1 MNNFCYNLD
10 KYKMAKVSITKFQL
24 ISSIIFN
31 GGNTYIFITLLK
43 AVYSNPGILK
53 FLTYLSYCANSIFLF
68 FCILCDIFLYLN
80 RYNNSVESETDYKLM
95 AADDDNDNE
104 SFWFERLNDW
114 NRNTY
119 SLICNPFSFFV
130 TANFWILYFLG
141 ESYIKVSSGF
151 YPMLRTYYL
160 HLTITILIII
170 DIFVSKRKKITS
182 FKYYDLVCDLLLLY
196 CIAIIIMKYKFNII
210 PYAFLNSGI
219 VFLLCYM
226 LISFILLH
234 FCYYINIWLV
244 NLSDNN

>member
-1 MNNFCYNLD
+1 
-10 KYKMAKVSITKFQL
+10 MAKVKVTGFQL

-43 AVYSNPGILK
+43 AVYSYPGILK

-68 FCILCDIFLYLN
+68 FCLLCDIFLYLN
-80 RYNNSVESETDYKLM
+80 RNIDSSEPETDYRLM
-95 AADDDNDNE
+95 EADDDNSKE

-130 TANFWILYFLG
+130 TASFWILYFLG
-141 ESYIKVSSGF
+141 ESYIKVSPGF

-170 DIFVSKRKKITS
+170 DILVSRRKKITV
-182 FKYYDLVCDLLLLY
+182 FKYYDLVSDLFLLY
-196 CIAIIIMKYKFNII
+196 CIAIIIMKYKFNIL
-210 PYAFLNSGI
+210 PYAFLNSSL

-226 LISFILLH
+226 IISFILLR
-234 FCYYINIWLV
+234 FCYYINIWLI
-244 NLSDNN
+244 NLSNN

>member
-1 MNNFCYNLD
+1 
-10 KYKMAKVSITKFQL
+10 MAKVSITKFQL

-43 AVYSNPGILK
+43 AVYLNPGILK

-68 FCILCDIFLYLN
+68 FCVLCDIFLYLN

-95 AADDDNDNE
+95 AADDDNDKE

-210 PYAFLNSGI
+210 PYAFLNSSL

>member
-1 MNNFCYNLD
+1 
-10 KYKMAKVSITKFQL
+10 MAKVKVTGFQL

-43 AVYSNPGILK
+43 AVYSNLGILK

-68 FCILCDIFLYLN
+68 FCLLCDIFLYLN
-80 RYNNSVESETDYKLM
+80 RNIDSSEPETDYRLM
-95 AADDDNDNE
+95 EADDDNGKE

-170 DIFVSKRKKITS
+170 DILVSRRKKITV

-196 CIAIIIMKYKFNII
+196 CIAIIIMKYKFNIL
-210 PYAFLNSGI
+210 PYAFLNSSL

-226 LISFILLH
+226 IISFILLR
-234 FCYYINIWLV
+234 FCYYINIWLI
-244 NLSDNN
+244 NLSNN

>member
-1 MNNFCYNLD
+1 
-10 KYKMAKVSITKFQL
+10 MAKVKVTGFQL

-68 FCILCDIFLYLN
+68 FCLLCDIFLYLN
-80 RYNNSVESETDYKLM
+80 RNIDSSEPETDYRLM
-95 AADDDNDNE
+95 EADDDNGKE

-130 TANFWILYFLG
+130 TVSFWILYFLG
-141 ESYIKVSSGF
+141 ESYIKVSPEF

-170 DIFVSKRKKITS
+170 DILVSRRKKITV
-182 FKYYDLVCDLLLLY
+182 FKYYDLVSDLFLLY
-196 CIAIIIMKYKFNII
+196 CIAIIIMKYKFNIL
-210 PYAFLNSGI
+210 PYAFLNSSL

-226 LISFILLH
+226 IISFILLR
-234 FCYYINIWLV
+234 FCYYINIWLI
-244 NLSDNN
+244 NLSNN